1 MICHEFKGGIGTASR
16 VVPEEDGGWT
26 VGALVQ
32 ANYGS
37 RSMLRVDGAPVGRV
51 LDTGRVPSPY
61 EDPEEPV
68 PAGTGSIIVILAT
81 DAPLLPGQCDR
92 LARRAGIGLGR
103 MGGGLDDGSG
113 DIFLAFATG
122 NSRLPRAGL
131 GRKMPATVPLR
142 MLPNERMTPLFYA
155 AAEATEAAIL
165 NALLA
170 AGTLTGRDGITAR
183 GLAPDLLLGALDEA
197 RALCARRNGEA

>member
-16 VVPEEDGGWT
+16 RVPEEQGGWT

-37 RSMLRVDGAPVGRV
+37 RSTLRVDGAPVGRV
-51 LDTGRVPSPY
+51 LTKERIPSPF
-61 EDPEEPV
+61 DEEEGEQTP
-68 PAGTGSIIVILAT
+68 GTGSIIVVLAT
-81 DAPLLPGQCDR
+81 DAPLLPIQCDR
-92 LARRAGIGLGR
+92 LAQRATVGLAR

-122 NSRLPRAGL
+122 NRGLPRAVL
-131 GRKMPATVPLR
+131 DEDVPQTVPVR
-142 MLPNERMTPLFYA
+142 MLPNERMTPLFHA

-170 AGTLTGRDGITAR
+170 AETVTGRDGITAH
-183 GLAPDLLLGALDEA
+183 GLAPETLLAALDGA
-197 RALCARRNGEA
+197 RHLVGKRQ